1 MISDYNIKKL
11 FLVLLN
17 RNPQNTE
24 IIKYRNSNI
33 NDIKFIITE
42 SDEFKDFKQQNILK
56 LREDLCKIL
65 KLREDLYKILKCENP
80 NFNYEKM
87 LKILIG
93 YDYNFDIFYSEFK
106 KKINNI
112 HTKYESY
119 YLEHLNIK
127 KQIETNDLVE
137 IINNDYEIESYIPTS
152 EVFLAECRKR
162 ITELT
167 LRI

>member
-1 MISDYNIKKL
+1 MII
-11 FLVLLN
+11 
-17 RNPQNTE
+17 
-24 IIKYRNSNI
+24 
-33 NDIKFIITE
+33 
-42 SDEFKDFKQQNILK
+42 
-56 LREDLCKIL
+56 
-65 KLREDLYKILKCENP
+65 
-80 NFNYEKM
+80 
-87 LKILIG
+87 ILI
-93 YDYNFDIFYSEFK
+93 YFTLNLK